1 MRCNLSLAIVV
12 GAALAGAAM
21 LAVLGTFHARSAQ
34 ADTVSEAQEKLDSL
48 SPEARHELLQK
59 KERFEQLKE
68 VERERMRELHASI
81 HRSPDCKRLMGTL
94 ERYHQWLMTLTPLQ
108 RDELVSLPLEKRIDR
123 IKQIQKEQQKQRFRD
138 LTSKLPPEDFDA
150 IIHWLETFI
159 ESHQEEIA
167 DQMMEPFKTRYRSL
181 PDAEQKQKRRMLAF
195 TAIAPRRSDAKPIL
209 PGEQFETLVPQLSSL
224 AQKELLSVK
233 DAAQKEQIL
242 RDWLRA
248 AVMIKLA
255 PQVTDEQLR
264 DFFQG
269 LSVVERERLEALP
282 PEQMRLALRGLYF
295 QRRFH
300 QEWRLGGPPPRPGER
315 RSGFGDGR
323 GSRDGAEGRWQGKD
337 GRGKSRQSPG
347 IPAEEAAESSR
358 GPKSAND

>member
-1 MRCNLSLAIVV
+1 MRFNLSLIVL
-12 GAALAGAAM
+12 GALLAGGTT
-21 LAVLGTFHARSAQ
+21 LAVLGTFHARSAH

-59 KERFEQLKE
+59 KQRFEQLKE
-68 VERERMRELHASI
+68 AERARMRDLHASI
-81 HRSPDCKRLMGTL
+81 HQSPDCKRLMGTL

-108 RDELVSLPLEKRIDR
+108 RDELVSLPADKRIDR

-150 IIHWLETFI
+150 IIQWLETFI
-159 ESHQEEIA
+159 ESHPEEIA

-181 PDAEQKQKRRMLAF
+181 PDEEQKQKRRMLAF
-195 TAIAPRRSDAKPIL
+195 TVIAPRRSDAQPS
-209 PGEQFETLVPQLSSL
+209 EQFETLIPQLSGL
-224 AQKELLSVK
+224 AQKELHSVK

-264 DFFQG
+264 EFFQG

-315 RSGFGDGR
+315 RPGFGDGR
-323 GSRDGAEGRWQGKD
+323 GSRDGGEGRWQGKE
-337 GRGKSRQSPG
+337 GRGKSRRSSETSDQERSGSSPRSK
-347 IPAEEAAESSR
+347 SS
-358 GPKSAND
+358 DD